1 MLSVILYNLAAFMLM
16 MQVRKAFTSH
26 GCITTTCVVLLS
38 LLQVNKQTIR
48 QKIQRLMGKCR
59 IGLVHSAEINH
70 LLDQVIHLEANDVD
84 LKPLPS
90 RQMCRRTFTVHFG
103 TDATG
108 EILFMEVREDGLIVR
123 SANGS
128 VMERWY
134 YDEMVNMTFSPKN
147 KVICLWRRSGG
158 STELKKYH
166 TKKCRDLYYCI
177 KEAMENAAAR
187 GTPLGDPGGASSSGG
202 TPIISRRKSG
212 GSGSR
217 RASTNS
223 SPLSS
228 IMTSSASG
236 LGFGMDPMGGVGG
249 GNSAARFDVGGDFP
263 VEDLASNEGCL
274 LQVCMEGISLLFA
287 KREEFIR
294 LAHIKK
300 CYTQRSSIFVV
311 EEFQP
316 NTRSVVH
323 RRFATK
329 LADQICYSVLCV
341 FSYVAVGQKQ
351 KQAALSKTST
361 ASSGLGGGRSQRCSS
376 TSQAPGVP

>member
-1 MLSVILYNLAAFMLM
+1 
-16 MQVRKAFTSH
+16 
-26 GCITTTCVVLLS
+26 
-38 LLQVNKQTIR
+38 
-48 QKIQRLMGKCR
+48 MGKCR

-70 LLDQVIHLEANDVD
+70 LLDQIIHLEANDVD

-90 RQMCRRTFTVHFG
+90 RQMCRRTFTVHAG
-103 TDATG
+103 TDAAG
-108 EILFMEVREDGLIVR
+108 ELLFMEVREDGLIVR
-123 SANGS
+123 SVNGT
-128 VMERWY
+128 VIERWY

-158 STELKKYH
+158 HTELKKYH

-177 KEAMENAAAR
+177 KEAMESAAAR
-187 GTPLGDPGGASSSGG
+187 GTPIGDMSSTG
-202 TPIISRRKSG
+202 TPINRRKSN
-212 GSGSR
+212 SSSR

-228 IMTSSASG
+228 IVQLSMESVPNA
-236 LGFGMDPMGGVGG
+236 
-249 GNSAARFDVGGDFP
+249 NRFDVGGDFP
-263 VEDLASNEGCL
+263 VEDLATNEGCL

-316 NTRSVVH
+316 STRSVNH

-341 FSYVAVGQKQ
+341 FSYVAVGQKRQQHQQ
-351 KQAALSKTST
+351 KKQLSLTSSVQST
-361 ASSGLGGGRSQRCSS
+361 MISAGRSQRSS
-376 TSQAPGVP
+376 SASQAPVS